1 MACSL
6 PRQRACTHTS
16 PWPQTQVLTSLRG
29 SGRRVRATRP
39 AAGLVRLK
47 GELTAPL
54 PSGYATYR
62 AAVRQ
67 FARVKGSVREMSWTT
82 CGPVCL
88 RARVTGWSTPLAGV
102 AHLTVTGISL
112 ESWLD
117 SRPRLASAC
126 DDAMSVVLRLPYQHP
141 RQDRVSLMPRP
152 DQQLVELASLV
163 GLASLVDL
171 LAGESYRF
179 DLERVCEALSVLN
192 RSL

>member
-1 MACSL
+1 VFSNFA
-6 PRQRACTHTS
+6 
-16 PWPQTQVLTSLRG
+16 RG

-112 ESWLD
+112 ESWL
-117 SRPRLASAC
+117 SPRPRLASAC
-126 DDAMSVVLRLPYQHP
+126 DDAMYVVLRISIQHP
-141 RQDRVSLMPRP
+141 RTHVRIEYPSMPRP
-152 DQQLVELASLV
+152 DQQLVGLASLV
-163 GLASLVDL
+163 GLACGRKLSL
-171 LAGESYRF
+171 
-179 DLERVCEALSVLN
+179 
-192 RSL
+192 